1 MPDFTL
7 ITNCA
12 DPTVVFTTDLPLEGG
27 LFISTDL
34 IEIPDEIT
42 EGICI
47 TGLNYGGSAQ
57 LYPGAVWGEPYS
69 DTFFSTPVGE
79 YNGKT
84 VYSFQITE
92 EQHQLPGVVI
102 QHYIVWDDIAEL
114 WYIWENFDIV
124 TGPSCSNCCGENL
137 PWMQLDNIVPVTGQ
151 GVDWEL
157 TPDQPCY
164 NPIKSINGSTL
175 CTQITTTPDFI
186 NCWQTSIINERA
198 ADLTGVEIIE
208 VFPDCESCL
217 YPDTALAT
225 NCETQEELQ
234 VQLPEDFFYEDGV
247 VTTFEGREGCWTL
260 TRTPYEESIEVVV
273 DESFKDCEECL
284 PPPPEPVEPVCGP
297 LELHVLKSC
306 NGTHPDILVKED
318 MTEFEGQVVWSEYF
332 NGCFIVGEKEESFD
346 TDYQVSFT
354 IDRLHGNCLEC
365 LSYFEVEPDFD
376 VPCCDED
383 KVQEVMCDF
392 ADKVHREIIAKRYGI
407 NTQDRTEYLKSW
419 MRFESMKQQLRC
431 LPHPPLP
438 DPPTIPRFENCPKP
452 DCSN

>member
-12 DPTVVFTTDLPLEGG
+12 DPELQFITD
-27 LFISTDL
+27 I
-34 IEIPDEIT
+34 
-42 EGICI
+42 
-47 TGLNYGGSAQ
+47 
-57 LYPGAVWGEPYS
+57 
-69 DTFFSTPVGE
+69 PVGE
-79 YNGKT
+79 PIVGSINLDEIPTGLLGEPLCVTFQLNDSEPELVEAVSSGEVLYNGKPYYT
-84 VYSFQITE
+84 IVSEDNVGQSFYLIWNNDRWEAWEAFDTE
-92 EQHQLPGVVI
+92 DGPTCPSWCCEAGNTHLAHLEDPLEDGTPETNVPDGKVWVI
-102 QHYIVWDDIAEL
+102 NEDIA
-114 WYIWENFDIV
+114 
-124 TGPSCSNCCGENL
+124 GPSCLSPLTFITSTTFCGE
-137 PWMQLDNIVPVTGQ
+137 P
-151 GVDWEL
+151 
-157 TPDQPCY
+157 
-164 NPIKSINGSTL
+164 
-175 CTQITTTPDFI
+175 TTTPDFI
-186 NCWQTSIINERA
+186 NCWQTSTITERA
-198 ADLTGVEIIE
+198 ADLIGVEIVD
-208 VFPDCESCL
+208 VFPDCGSCL

-225 NCETQEELQ
+225 NCETQAELQ
-234 VQLPEDFFYEDGV
+234 VQLPEDFFYADGAV
-247 VTTFEGREGCWTL
+247 VTFEGREGCWTL

-284 PPPPEPVEPVCGP
+284 PHPPEPVEPVCGP

-407 NTQDRTEYLKSW
+407 NTQDRIAYLKSW